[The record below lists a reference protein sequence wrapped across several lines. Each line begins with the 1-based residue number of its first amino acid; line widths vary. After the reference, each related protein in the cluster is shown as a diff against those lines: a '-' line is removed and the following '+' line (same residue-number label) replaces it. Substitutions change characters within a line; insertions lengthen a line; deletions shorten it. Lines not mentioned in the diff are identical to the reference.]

1 MMLASLDM
9 DILLPALLAGLLVLS
24 THVPLGARV
33 LERGII
39 FMDLAV
45 AQFAALGVTAAYV
58 LGHGEQGAWIQVS
71 AYFAALAGA
80 GGLYWA
86 GTRWPE
92 LQEAIIGTSFILA
105 ATGILLLL
113 AGDPRGGEHLADLLA
128 GQILWTDWANL
139 WPLLG
144 VSVLVLLIWRT
155 TTGHLAELGFY
166 VSFALAVTA
175 SVQVVGVYLVFAS
188 LIVPALGTRKLSGP
202 RRWFVA
208 SGAGL
213 IGYMAGLGIS
223 ALYDVPASPLIV
235 WMLVVTALL
244 AARVPAGAR

>member
-1 MMLASLDM
+1 MTLTGLDI
-9 DILLPALLAGLLVLS
+9 DILLPALLAGLLVLA
-24 THVPLGARV
+24 THMPLGAKV

-45 AQFAALGVTAAYV
+45 AQFAAFGVTLAYV
-58 LGHGEQGAWIQVS
+58 LGHGGHGIWMQVA
-71 AYFAALAGA
+71 AYAAALAGV

-86 GTRWPE
+86 ARRWSDV
-92 LQEAIIGTSFILA
+92 QEAIIGTSFVMA
-105 ATGILLLL
+105 ATGILVLL

-128 GQILWTDWANL
+128 GQILWTDWTTL

-144 VSVLVLLIWRT
+144 VSLLVLLIWRAT
-155 TTGHLAELGFY
+155 RGCFTELGFY

-188 LIVPALGTRKLSGP
+188 LIVPALATRKLAGA
-202 RRWFVA
+202 RRWMVA
-208 SGAGL
+208 GGAGSL
-213 IGYMAGLGIS
+213 GYAAGLGIS
-223 ALYDVPASPLIV
+223 ALYDMPASPLIV

-244 AARVPAGAR
+244 AARLPAAMR